1 MGTIEQAAKT
11 PDTSKLYASPAT
23 VDKMLASRKA
33 TSLLTSGHNMALL
46 QSANVAQTGLFAK
59 MGSNIVQ
66 GMKPGNITQP
76 MLGLPANLVKQQNFM
91 APDKRTASREGAR
104 GPVKANQFLSGNKLV
119 GSASKMVQRTISS
132 PFEKRVADLNDRTAP
147 IIPKPLNNLQ
157 LSAKK
162 TAEGF
167 FTGLRNH
174 AKSRSDGKT
183 MLRSGAKLLELKS
196 KFLKAADEALLAQ
209 LAEEDADERYRYL
222 LNHGIVHAVDV
233 TTKSL
238 YVELPQ
244 IEGILIVYRKPSER
258 QKHPEVIDLSSR
270 DLAHIPL
277 LEGEEKLIT
286 LKLCDNRIGRVEN
299 LVSLPSLRNL
309 NLKGN

>member
-1 MGTIEQAAKT
+1 
-11 PDTSKLYASPAT
+11 
-23 VDKMLASRKA
+23 
-33 TSLLTSGHNMALL
+33 
-46 QSANVAQTGLFAK
+46 
-59 MGSNIVQ
+59 
-66 GMKPGNITQP
+66 
-76 MLGLPANLVKQQNFM
+76 
-91 APDKRTASREGAR
+91 
-104 GPVKANQFLSGNKLV
+104 
-119 GSASKMVQRTISS
+119 
-132 PFEKRVADLNDRTAP
+132 
-147 IIPKPLNNLQ
+147 
-157 LSAKK
+157 
-162 TAEGF
+162 
-167 FTGLRNH
+167 
-174 AKSRSDGKT
+174 